1 MLANTNNIRH
11 KVLCGCQMGYCFNNT
26 YIYSESIFDNFFT
39 ISGYSRRNY
48 IYIWVNIVNLF
59 KNFLNNRNRI
69 TAIRLILREKNFLI
83 FRNNSCFKGSR
94 TGVYSYICLASVAFK
109 FTYRQT
115 VAFACLA
122 LNSSSSFSFSNKGL
136 LKAKFPLPL

>member
-1 MLANTNNIRH
+1 MNLKTFNILTAYVNNKFNIRH

-26 YIYSESIFDNFFT
+26 YIYSESIFDNFLT
-39 ISGYSRRNY
+39 ITSYGRRYY

-83 FRNNSCFKGSR
+83 FRNNSCFKSSR

-109 FTYRQT
+109 FTYCDS
-115 VAFACLA
+115 CLCV
-122 LNSSSSFSFSNKGL
+122 SC
-136 LKAKFPLPL
+136 LKFFKFLFILK